1 MSFGDRINTT
11 WGLMKSS
18 FEVIRQDKH
27 LLIFPIIST
36 LAVLVILASFA
47 VPIFFAESFDVKY
60 IDEAFKSPLG
70 FFFIFLF
77 YFITYFIV
85 IFFNAAVVGCA
96 VARMQGIT
104 PSIRLGLRTATYRIG
119 QILGWAVLSA
129 TVGIIIN
136 TIENQSKT
144 AGKLVAWA
152 IGFSWTVFSFL
163 VIPIIVV
170 EGKGPVEAMKTSTKM
185 LKTTWGE
192 QLIGHFSFGL
202 LFFFLAL
209 PAVFLMII
217 SGIMGPVAFL
227 IVFVMCI
234 LYFFFLALLQTTA
247 QSVFMA
253 AVYMYAAEKK
263 SPIGFDADQISY
275 AMSK

>member
-27 LLIFPIIST
+27 LLIFPLMST
-36 LAVLVILASFA
+36 LAVIVILASFT
-47 VPIFFAESFDVKY
+47 VPILFAESFDATY
-60 IDEAFKSPLG
+60 IDEAFSTPLG
-70 FFFIFLF
+70 FFFLFLF

-85 IFFNAAVVGCA
+85 IFFNSAVVGCA

-119 QILGWAVLSA
+119 QILGWAILSA
-129 TVGIIIN
+129 TVGMIIN

-144 AGKLVAWA
+144 AGKIMVWL
-152 IGFSWTVFSFL
+152 IGLSWTVFSFL

-170 EGKGPVEAMKTSTKM
+170 EGKGPVEAMKTSSKM
-185 LKTTWGE
+185 LKSTWGE

-209 PAVFLMII
+209 PAVFIMII
-217 SGIMGPVAFL
+217 SGILSPVL
-227 IVFVMCI
+227 FVMMLVICV

-253 AVYMYAAEKK
+253 AVYMYAADKK
-263 SPIGFDADQISY
+263 TPVGFDADQISY
-275 AMSK
+275 ALSK

>member
-27 LLIFPIIST
+27 LLIFPLMST
-36 LAVLVILASFA
+36 LAVLLILASFA
-47 VPIFFAESFDVKY
+47 FPIFLAESFDIPY
-60 IDEAFKSPLG
+60 IEEAFNSPLG
-70 FFFIFLF
+70 FFFLFLF

-129 TVGIIIN
+129 TVGMIIN
-136 TIENQSKT
+136 TIENQSNT
-144 AGKLVAWA
+144 AGKIMAWL

-170 EGKGPVEAMKTSTKM
+170 EGKGPVEAMKTSSKM
-185 LKTTWGE
+185 LKSTWGE

-202 LFFFLAL
+202 LFFLLAL
-209 PAVFLMII
+209 PAVFIMILSGII
-217 SGIMGPVAFL
+217 SPVL
-227 IVFVMCI
+227 FVMMLVICV

-253 AVYMYAAEKK
+253 AVYMYAADKK
-263 SPIGFDADQISY
+263 TPVGFDADQISY
-275 AMSK
+275 ALSK